1 MMNKMSKKVKI
12 TFVKGVEGYSCY
24 INDNRVCGNKPWGGG
39 KVIYESE
46 ADADKIMK
54 LINK

>member
-1 MMNKMSKKVKI
+1 MSNKVKI

-24 INDNRVCGNKPWGGG
+24 INDKRVCGNKPWGGG
-39 KVIYESE
+39 KIIYESE
-46 ADADKIMK
+46 GEADADEIIE